1 MCVLSTLRLIKILC
15 CCFLLAMASLS
26 CAGLQGKPGGAEPA
40 ANLVITPIS
49 GLAASVITIRGSGF
63 IPGEKI
69 EIITVVDGI
78 PIELGAEPM
87 IKEANEA
94 GAFKAKSG
102 IPRNAQPG
110 VYSVKA
116 SGDKGTVAVAPL
128 EVEAKP
134 EKKK

>member
-1 MCVLSTLRLIKILC
+1 MRSLSSQRLVKILGG
-15 CCFLLAMASLS
+15 CFLLAMASLS
-26 CAGLQGKPGGAEPA
+26 CAGLQGKPGGEGPA

-49 GLAASVITIRGSGF
+49 GQAASVITIRGSGF

-69 EIITVVDGI
+69 EITTVVDGI
-78 PIELGAEPM
+78 PVELGEEPM
-87 IKEANEA
+87 IKEANQA

-102 IPRNAQPG
+102 IPFNAQPG

-128 EVEAKP
+128 EVEPKP